1 MSLPSEIWARI
12 AELVAPQASD
22 DGHTFRHKVLGLTRL
37 CSTCRHVN
45 EGVRDVRKKARKVMT
60 MKRVRELMAA
70 IVRGVNVNARFMA
83 LGLCAPISYHVQPL
97 FYYDGPS
104 GRRFGTA
111 PELGL
116 CMHFMN
122 NEHLVKVVIEAEA
135 TEETF
140 LWHET
145 LANTEH
151 VSVIVANRDFKFTKS
166 VEHLRLLR
174 LNPATFDAI
183 TEHIIV
189 TDVICSNIPKVFD
202 CFECVF
208 EAMPLQNTA
217 LWERYCVDKPKAGQ
231 GLLYDMGDF

>member
-22 DGHTFRHKVLGLTRL
+22 DSHTFRHKFLDLTRL

-60 MKRVRELMAA
+60 MRRVRELMAA
-70 IVRGVNVNARFMA
+70 IVRGVDVNARFMA
-83 LGLCAPISYHVQPL
+83 LGRCAPLSYHVQPL

-104 GRRFGTA
+104 GRRIGTA
-111 PELGL
+111 PELRL
-116 CMHFMN
+116 CMHFMD
-122 NEHLVKVVIEAEA
+122 NERLVKVVIEAEA
-135 TEETF
+135 TEEMF
-140 LWHET
+140 
-145 LANTEH
+145 NTEH

-174 LNPATFDAI
+174 LTPATFDAI

-189 TDVICSNIPKVFD
+189 TDVNCSNIPQVFD
-202 CFECVF
+202 CFQCVF

-217 LWERYCVDKPKAGQ
+217 LWESYCADKPCASQ
-231 GLLYDMGDF
+231 GLLYDF